1 MGKAHKLPSA
11 PSHTQYNHPLELV
24 FSDIWGPSPNVST
37 LGYKYYIT
45 FVDAYSR
52 FTWIYL
58 LKAKSDALT
67 VFKQF
72 KAMAELQLGCSL
84 KALQT
89 DWGGEFRPFTK
100 FLTDLGVVHRLIC
113 PHTHHQNGVVER
125 KHRHIVELGLTLL
138 SHASLPLSYWDYA
151 FLTAVYLINRL
162 PSAPLNFKVPY
173 TVLYNHDPDYKFL
186 KAFGCACFPLLRPY
200 NSHKLDYRS
209 HECIFLGYSP
219 SHKGYR
225 CLSPSGRLYISK
237 DVLFNESR
245 FPFHELFP
253 PTAPANS
260 SLSSG
265 VSLSP
270 LPHHTLPSSFTTC
283 QPSVVPSSPSP
294 GTNIVPPST
303 PTSEATS
310 PTPLPNSITPTISPS
325 PAIPPRAQPVSHKP
339 VNNHSMQT
347 RAKNGFIQPRLEPSL
362 LLVHVEPKT
371 VKQALQDPQWKAAM
385 QAEFDALQANHT
397 WTLVPLP
404 SNRTSI
410 GCKWVFRV
418 KQNSDGTLNKYK
430 ARLVA
435 KGFHQQHGFDFTETF
450 SPVVKPVTIRIILTL
465 AISQKWSLQQ
475 LDVNNAFLNGNLTEE
490 VYMQQP
496 QGFEQ
501 GDPSLVCK

>member
-1 MGKAHKLPSA
+1 
-11 PSHTQYNHPLELV
+11 
-24 FSDIWGPSPNVST
+24 
-37 LGYKYYIT
+37 
-45 FVDAYSR
+45 
-52 FTWIYL
+52 
-58 LKAKSDALT
+58 
-67 VFKQF
+67 
-72 KAMAELQLGCSL
+72 
-84 KALQT
+84 
-89 DWGGEFRPFTK
+89 
-100 FLTDLGVVHRLIC
+100 
-113 PHTHHQNGVVER
+113 
-125 KHRHIVELGLTLL
+125 
-138 SHASLPLSYWDYA
+138 
-151 FLTAVYLINRL
+151 
-162 PSAPLNFKVPY
+162 
-173 TVLYNHDPDYKFL
+173 
-186 KAFGCACFPLLRPY
+186 
-200 NSHKLDYRS
+200 
-209 HECIFLGYSP
+209 
-219 SHKGYR
+219 
-225 CLSPSGRLYISK
+225 
-237 DVLFNESR
+237 
-245 FPFHELFP
+245 
-253 PTAPANS
+253 
-260 SLSSG
+260 
-265 VSLSP
+265 
-270 LPHHTLPSSFTTC
+270 
-283 QPSVVPSSPSP
+283 
-294 GTNIVPPST
+294 
-303 PTSEATS
+303 
-310 PTPLPNSITPTISPS
+310 
-325 PAIPPRAQPVSHKP
+325 
-339 VNNHSMQT
+339 MQT